1 MASLSQPELILAQP
15 AVRVGAAACGLG
27 AALPERLV
35 GNDEATSRL
44 GVDAAWVERRT
55 GIRTRHWAAPGD
67 HLHDLAADAGR
78 RALADAGVAAADLDL
93 VLVATVTADQV
104 TPACAPLVAAALRA
118 ERAGALDVGAACTGF
133 VSALGLGAAMI
144 EAGRATR
151 VLVIGA
157 EILSR
162 HLDPEDRQTTVI
174 FGDGAGAVVL
184 EAEAGAHIGPVILGA
199 DGALGNLIT
208 APRDTGFIQMD
219 GHAVFVEA
227 VRRMSEASLAA
238 CAAADVA
245 LADLDLYVFHQANA
259 RILGSLIERL
269 DLPADRVVS
278 AIAGTGNTSAAS
290 IPLALNHA
298 REAGQ
303 LQPGSRVLLAAFG
316 AGVTW
321 AATVITW
328 GRDA

>member
-1 MASLSQPELILAQP
+1 MASLSQPDLVIAEP
-15 AVRVGAAACGLG
+15 ALRVGAAACGLG
-27 AALPERLV
+27 AALPARLV

-55 GIRTRHWAAPGD
+55 GIHERRWAAPGD

-104 TPACAPLVAAALRA
+104 TPACAPLVATALGA
-118 ERAGALDVGAACTGF
+118 TRAGALDVGAACTGF

-144 EAGRATR
+144 EAGRAAR

-162 HLDPEDRQTTVI
+162 HLDLEDRQTAVL

-184 EAEAGAHIGPVILGA
+184 EAEAGARIGPVILGA

-208 APRDTGFIQMD
+208 APRDTGFIAME

-238 CAAADVA
+238 CAAADLA
-245 LADLDLYVFHQANA
+245 LEDIDLFVFHQANA
-259 RILGSLIERL
+259 RILGSLVERL
-269 DLPADRVVS
+269 GLPPDRVVS
-278 AIAGTGNTSAAS
+278 AIARTGNTSAAS

-298 REAGQ
+298 RESGQ
-303 LQPGSRVLLAAFG
+303 LQPGARVLLTAFG

-321 AATVITW
+321 ASTAITW
-328 GRDA
+328 GRDV